1 MIPSDNFKP
10 APMTSNEER
19 RLEALK
25 KLGVIGTNQG
35 DIFDIYSELALE
47 VSGFFAATCSL
58 IDIDT
63 QHGISICSLN
73 GELEK
78 MTEGKPV
85 KVERAQSPCAY
96 TILTPEPLLV
106 PDCREHEIF
115 KNAGAVKAGMI
126 VAYAGFPIINKDNYV
141 FGTICLFD
149 PKIKELEN
157 QEVKLLEKL
166 TKRLAHQLD
175 TQAEQK
181 AITAE
186 KISGA
191 INVFTETVNESS
203 LEDFNF
209 FLNICAGR
217 DIELKKCKNL
227 KNQNLCN
234 VDKNGNMV
242 LTDKGQELQFKMGLQ
257 TRTLN
262 KRKVEGEAANV
273 LVDSMLSELEE
284 L

>member
-25 KLGVIGTNQG
+25 RLGVIGTDQG

-58 IDIDT
+58 IDVDT
-63 QHGISICSLN
+63 QHGISLCSLN

-106 PDCREHEIF
+106 PDCREHKIF
-115 KNAGAVKAGMI
+115 KDAGTVKAGMV

-149 PKIKELEN
+149 PNIKKLKK
-157 QEVKLLEKL
+157 QEIKLLEKL

-181 AITAE
+181 AVTAE
-186 KISGA
+186 KISLA
-191 INVFTETVNESS
+191 IGVFEEHVGECS
-203 LEDFNF
+203 LKDFKYFIN
-209 FLNICAGR
+209 LCAGR
-217 DIELKKCKNL
+217 DIELEKCHNL
-227 KNQNLCN
+227 KNNDLCSVN
-234 VDKNGNMV
+234 KNGSME
-242 LTDKGQELQFKMGLQ
+242 LTDKGQELQIKMGLQ

-262 KRKVEGEAANV
+262 KRKVEGEAANL
-273 LVDSMLSELEE
+273 LVDSMLSELEA

>member
-58 IDIDT
+58 IDVDT
-63 QHGISICSLN
+63 QHGISLCSLN

-149 PKIKELEN
+149 PKIKVLEN

-191 INVFTETVNESS
+191 INVFTETVKESS

-227 KNQNLCN
+227 KNQNLCS

-242 LTDKGQELQFKMGLQ
+242 LTDKGQKLQFKMGLQ

>member
-1 MIPSDNFKP
+1 MIPSDSFKP

-25 KLGVIGTNQG
+25 KLGVIGTDQG

-58 IDIDT
+58 IDVDT
-63 QHGISICSLN
+63 QHGISLCSLN
-73 GELEK
+73 GEMEK

-96 TILTPEPLLV
+96 TILTPDPLIV

-115 KNAGAVKAGMI
+115 KDAGAVKAGMI

-149 PKIKELEN
+149 PKVKNLKN
-157 QEVKLLEKL
+157 QEINLLEKL

-191 INVFTETVNESS
+191 INVFEEIISDSS
-203 LEDFNF
+203 LADFNYF
-209 FLNICAGR
+209 VSICSGR
-217 DIELKKCKNL
+217 DIEIEKCKNL
-227 KNQNLCN
+227 RSQKLCT
-234 VDKNGNMV
+234 VGENGMME
-242 LTDKGQELQFKMGLQ
+242 LTDKGQKLQFKMGLQ

-262 KRKVEGEAANV
+262 KRKVEGEAANI
-273 LVDSMLSELEE
+273 LVDSMLSELEA

>member
-58 IDIDT
+58 IDVDT
-63 QHGISICSLN
+63 QHGISLCSLN

-191 INVFTETVNESS
+191 ISVFTETVNESS
-203 LEDFNF
+203 LEDFNY

-217 DIELKKCKNL
+217 DIELEKCKNL

-234 VDKNGNMV
+234 VDINGNMV
-242 LTDKGQELQFKMGLQ
+242 LTNKGQKLQFKMGLQ

>member
-25 KLGVIGTNQG
+25 RLGVIGTDQG
-35 DIFDIYSELALE
+35 DIFDIYSEIALE

-58 IDIDT
+58 IDVDT
-63 QHGISICSLN
+63 QHGISLCSLN

-106 PDCREHEIF
+106 PDCREHKIF
-115 KNAGAVKAGMI
+115 KDAGTVKAGMV

-149 PKIKELEN
+149 PNIKKLEK
-157 QEVKLLEKL
+157 QEIKLLEKL

-181 AITAE
+181 AVTAE
-186 KISGA
+186 KISLA
-191 INVFTETVNESS
+191 IGVFEEHVGECS
-203 LEDFNF
+203 LKDFKYFIN
-209 FLNICAGR
+209 LCAGR
-217 DIELKKCKNL
+217 DIELEKCHNL
-227 KNQNLCN
+227 KNNDLCSVN
-234 VDKNGNMV
+234 KNGSME
-242 LTDKGQELQFKMGLQ
+242 LTEKGQELQIKMGLQ
-257 TRTLN
+257 TRILN
-262 KRKVEGEAANV
+262 KRKVEGEAANL
-273 LVDSMLSELEE
+273 LVDSMLSELEA

>member
-25 KLGVIGTNQG
+25 RLGVIGTDQG

-58 IDIDT
+58 IDVDT
-63 QHGISICSLN
+63 QHGISLCSLN

-106 PDCREHEIF
+106 PDCREHKIF
-115 KNAGAVKAGMI
+115 KDAGTVKAGMV

-149 PKIKELEN
+149 PNIKKLKK
-157 QEVKLLEKL
+157 QEIKLLEKL

-181 AITAE
+181 AVTAE
-186 KISGA
+186 KISLA
-191 INVFTETVNESS
+191 IGVFEEHVGECS
-203 LEDFNF
+203 LKDFKYFIN
-209 FLNICAGR
+209 LCAGR
-217 DIELKKCKNL
+217 DIEIEKCHNL
-227 KNQNLCN
+227 NSNKLCSVN
-234 VDKNGNMV
+234 KNGSIE
-242 LTDKGQELQFKMGLQ
+242 LTEKGQELQIKMGLQ

-262 KRKVEGEAANV
+262 KRKVEGEAANL
-273 LVDSMLSELEE
+273 LVDSMLSELEA

>member
-25 KLGVIGTNQG
+25 RLGVIGTDQG

-58 IDIDT
+58 IDVDT
-63 QHGISICSLN
+63 QHGISLCSLN

-115 KNAGAVKAGMI
+115 KDAGAVKAGMI

-149 PKIKELEN
+149 PNIKKLEK
-157 QEVKLLEKL
+157 QEIKLLEKL
-166 TKRLAHQLD
+166 TNRLAHQLD

-186 KISGA
+186 KISLA
-191 INVFTETVNESS
+191 ISMFEEIVNECS
-203 LEDFNF
+203 LKDFKY
-209 FLNICAGR
+209 FLNFC
-217 DIELKKCKNL
+217 
-227 KNQNLCN
+227 
-234 VDKNGNMV
+234 
-242 LTDKGQELQFKMGLQ
+242 
-257 TRTLN
+257 
-262 KRKVEGEAANV
+262 
-273 LVDSMLSELEE
+273 S
-284 L
+284 

>member
-25 KLGVIGTNQG
+25 RLGVIGTDQG
-35 DIFDIYSELALE
+35 DIFDIYSEIALE

-58 IDIDT
+58 IDVDT
-63 QHGISICSLN
+63 QHGISLCSLN

-106 PDCREHEIF
+106 PDCREHKIF
-115 KNAGAVKAGMI
+115 KDAGTVKAGMV

-149 PKIKELEN
+149 PNIKKLKK
-157 QEVKLLEKL
+157 QEIKLLEKL

-181 AITAE
+181 AVTAE
-186 KISGA
+186 KISLA
-191 INVFTETVNESS
+191 IGVFEEHVGECS
-203 LEDFNF
+203 LKDFKYFIN
-209 FLNICAGR
+209 LCAGR
-217 DIELKKCKNL
+217 DIELKKCHNL
-227 KNQNLCN
+227 NSNELCSVN
-234 VDKNGNMV
+234 KNGSME
-242 LTDKGQELQFKMGLQ
+242 LTDKGQELQIKMGLQ

-262 KRKVEGEAANV
+262 KRKVEGEAANL
-273 LVDSMLSELEE
+273 LVDSMLSELEA

>member
-58 IDIDT
+58 IDVDT
-63 QHGISICSLN
+63 QHGLSLCSLN

-149 PKIKELEN
+149 PKIKVLEN

-227 KNQNLCN
+227 KNQNLCS

-242 LTDKGQELQFKMGLQ
+242 LTDKGQKLQFKMGLQ

>member
-25 KLGVIGTNQG
+25 RLGVIGTDQG

-58 IDIDT
+58 IDVDT
-63 QHGISICSLN
+63 QHGISLCSLN

-106 PDCREHEIF
+106 PDCREHKIF
-115 KNAGAVKAGMI
+115 KDAGTVKAGMV

-149 PKIKELEN
+149 PNIKKLKK
-157 QEVKLLEKL
+157 QEIKLLEKL

-181 AITAE
+181 AVTAE
-186 KISGA
+186 KISLA
-191 INVFTETVNESS
+191 IGVFEEHVGECS
-203 LEDFNF
+203 LKDFKYFIN
-209 FLNICAGR
+209 LCAGR
-217 DIELKKCKNL
+217 DIELEKCHNL
-227 KNQNLCN
+227 KSNELCSVN
-234 VDKNGNMV
+234 KNGSME
-242 LTDKGQELQFKMGLQ
+242 LTEKGQELQIKMGLQ
-257 TRTLN
+257 TRILN
-262 KRKVEGEAANV
+262 KRKVEGEAANL
-273 LVDSMLSELEE
+273 LVDSMLSELEA

>member
-25 KLGVIGTNQG
+25 RLGVIGTDQG
-35 DIFDIYSELALE
+35 DIFDIYSEIALE

-58 IDIDT
+58 IDVDT
-63 QHGISICSLN
+63 QHGISLCSLN

-106 PDCREHEIF
+106 PDCREHKIF
-115 KNAGAVKAGMI
+115 KDAGTVKAGMV

-149 PKIKELEN
+149 PNIKKLKK
-157 QEVKLLEKL
+157 QEIKLLEKL

-181 AITAE
+181 AVTAE
-186 KISGA
+186 KISLA
-191 INVFTETVNESS
+191 IGVFEEHVGECS
-203 LEDFNF
+203 LKDFKYFIN
-209 FLNICAGR
+209 LCAGR
-217 DIELKKCKNL
+217 DIELEKCHNL
-227 KNQNLCN
+227 KNNDLCSVN
-234 VDKNGNMV
+234 KNGSME
-242 LTDKGQELQFKMGLQ
+242 LTEKGQELQIKMGLQ

-262 KRKVEGEAANV
+262 KRKVEGEAANL
-273 LVDSMLSELEE
+273 LVDSMLSELEA

>member
-25 KLGVIGTNQG
+25 RLGVIGTDQG

-58 IDIDT
+58 IDVDT
-63 QHGISICSLN
+63 QHGISLCSLN

-106 PDCREHEIF
+106 PDCREHKIF
-115 KNAGAVKAGMI
+115 KDAGTVKAGMV

-149 PKIKELEN
+149 PNIKKLKK
-157 QEVKLLEKL
+157 QEIKLLEKL

-181 AITAE
+181 AVTAE
-186 KISGA
+186 KISLA
-191 INVFTETVNESS
+191 IGVFEEHVGECS
-203 LEDFNF
+203 LKDFKYFIN
-209 FLNICAGR
+209 LCAGR
-217 DIELKKCKNL
+217 DIELEKCHNL
-227 KNQNLCN
+227 KNNDLCFVN
-234 VDKNGNMV
+234 KNGSME
-242 LTDKGQELQFKMGLQ
+242 LTEKGQELQIKMGLQ

-262 KRKVEGEAANV
+262 KRKVEGEAANL
-273 LVDSMLSELEE
+273 LVDSMLSELEA

>member
-58 IDIDT
+58 IDFDT
-63 QHGISICSLN
+63 QHGISLCSLN

-157 QEVKLLEKL
+157 QEIKLLEKL

-191 INVFTETVNESS
+191 ISVFTETVNESS
-203 LEDFNF
+203 LKDFNY

-217 DIELKKCKNL
+217 DIELEKCKNL

-234 VDKNGNMV
+234 VDINGNMV
-242 LTDKGQELQFKMGLQ
+242 LTNKGQKLQFKMGLQ

-273 LVDSMLSELEE
+273 LVDSMLSELEA

>member
-58 IDIDT
+58 IDVDT
-63 QHGISICSLN
+63 QHGISLCSLN

-227 KNQNLCN
+227 KNQNLCKY
-234 VDKNGNMV
+234 DKNGNII

>member
-25 KLGVIGTNQG
+25 RLGVIGTDQG

-58 IDIDT
+58 IDVDT
-63 QHGISICSLN
+63 QHGISLCSLN

-106 PDCREHEIF
+106 PDCREHKIF
-115 KNAGAVKAGMI
+115 KDAGTVKAGMV

-149 PKIKELEN
+149 PKIKKLEK
-157 QEVKLLEKL
+157 QEIKLLEKL

-181 AITAE
+181 AVTAE
-186 KISGA
+186 KISLA
-191 INVFTETVNESS
+191 IGIFEERVDECS
-203 LEDFNF
+203 LKDFKYFIN
-209 FLNICAGR
+209 LCAGR
-217 DIELKKCKNL
+217 DIELEKC
-227 KNQNLCN
+227 QNLNSNELCSVN
-234 VDKNGNMV
+234 KNGTME
-242 LTDKGQELQFKMGLQ
+242 LTEKGQELQIKMGLQ

-262 KRKVEGEAANV
+262 KKKVEGEAANL
-273 LVDSMLSELEE
+273 LVDSMLSELEA

>member
-25 KLGVIGTNQG
+25 RLGVIGTDQG

-58 IDIDT
+58 IDVDT
-63 QHGISICSLN
+63 QHGISLCSLN

-115 KNAGAVKAGMI
+115 KDAGAVKAGMI

-149 PKIKELEN
+149 PNIKKLEK
-157 QEVKLLEKL
+157 QEIKLLEKL

-186 KISGA
+186 KISLA
-191 INVFTETVNESS
+191 ISMFEEIASECS
-203 LEDFNF
+203 LKDFKY
-209 FLNICAGR
+209 FLNLCSGR
-217 DIELKKCKNL
+217 DIELEKCYNL
-227 KNQNLCN
+227 KSNELCS
-234 VDKNGNMV
+234 VSKNGSLE

-257 TRTLN
+257 TKTLN
-262 KRKVEGEAANV
+262 KRKVEGEAANI
-273 LVDSMLSELEE
+273 LVDSMLSELEA

>member
-25 KLGVIGTNQG
+25 RLGVIGTDQG

-58 IDIDT
+58 IDVDT
-63 QHGISICSLN
+63 QHGISLCSLN

-106 PDCREHEIF
+106 PDCREHKIF
-115 KNAGAVKAGMI
+115 KDAGTVKAGMV

-149 PKIKELEN
+149 PNIKKLEK
-157 QEVKLLEKL
+157 QEIKLLEKL

-181 AITAE
+181 AVTAE
-186 KISGA
+186 KISLA
-191 INVFTETVNESS
+191 IGIFEESVGECS
-203 LEDFNF
+203 LKDFKYFIN
-209 FLNICAGR
+209 LCAGR
-217 DIELKKCKNL
+217 DIELEKCRNL
-227 KNQNLCN
+227 NSNELCSVN
-234 VDKNGNMV
+234 KNGSME
-242 LTDKGQELQFKMGLQ
+242 LTEKGQELQIKMGLQ

-262 KRKVEGEAANV
+262 RRKVEGEAANL
-273 LVDSMLSELEE
+273 LVDSMLSELET

>member
-1 MIPSDNFKP
+1 
-10 APMTSNEER
+10 MTSNEER

-58 IDIDT
+58 IDVDT
-63 QHGISICSLN
+63 QHGISLCSLN

-85 KVERAQSPCAY
+85 MVERAQSPCAY

-149 PKIKELEN
+149 PKIKVLEN

-217 DIELKKCKNL
+217 DIELKKCKIL

-234 VDKNGNMV
+234 VDKNGNII

>member
-1 MIPSDNFKP
+1 
-10 APMTSNEER
+10 MTSNEER

-25 KLGVIGTNQG
+25 RLGVIGTEQG

-58 IDIDT
+58 IDVDT
-63 QHGISICSLN
+63 QHGISLCSLN

-78 MTEGKPV
+78 MTEGKPI

-96 TILTPEPLLV
+96 TILTPEPLIV
-106 PDCREHEIF
+106 PDCREHKIF
-115 KNAGAVKAGMI
+115 KDAGTVKAGMV

-149 PKIKELEN
+149 PNIKKLEK
-157 QEVKLLEKL
+157 QEIKLLEKL

-181 AITAE
+181 AVTAE
-186 KISGA
+186 KISLA
-191 INVFTETVNESS
+191 IGIFEEHVGECS
-203 LEDFNF
+203 LKDFKYFIN
-209 FLNICAGR
+209 LCAGR
-217 DIELKKCKNL
+217 DIELKKCHNL
-227 KNQNLCN
+227 KNNDLCFVN
-234 VDKNGNMV
+234 KNGSME
-242 LTDKGQELQFKMGLQ
+242 LTEKGQELQIKMGLQ

-262 KRKVEGEAANV
+262 KRKVEGEAANL
-273 LVDSMLSELEE
+273 LVDSMLSELEA

>member
-1 MIPSDNFKP
+1 LIPSDNFKP

-25 KLGVIGTNQG
+25 RLGVIGTDQG

-58 IDIDT
+58 IDVDT
-63 QHGISICSLN
+63 QHGISLCSLN

-96 TILTPEPLLV
+96 TILTPDPLIV
-106 PDCREHEIF
+106 PDCREHKIF
-115 KNAGAVKAGMI
+115 KDAGTVKAGMV

-149 PKIKELEN
+149 PNIKKLKK
-157 QEVKLLEKL
+157 QEIKLLEKL

-181 AITAE
+181 AVTAE
-186 KISGA
+186 KISLA
-191 INVFTETVNESS
+191 IGVFEEHVGECS
-203 LEDFNF
+203 LKDFKYFIN
-209 FLNICAGR
+209 LCAGR
-217 DIELKKCKNL
+217 DIELEKCHNL
-227 KNQNLCN
+227 KNNDLCSVN
-234 VDKNGNMV
+234 KNGSME
-242 LTDKGQELQFKMGLQ
+242 LTEKGQELQIKMGLQ

-262 KRKVEGEAANV
+262 KRKVEGEAANL
-273 LVDSMLSELEE
+273 LVDSMLSELEA

>member
-1 MIPSDNFKP
+1 LIPSDNFKP

-58 IDIDT
+58 IDVDT
-63 QHGISICSLN
+63 QHGISLCSLN

-149 PKIKELEN
+149 PKIKVLEN

-227 KNQNLCN
+227 KNQNLCS

-242 LTDKGQELQFKMGLQ
+242 LTDKGQKLQFKMGLQ

>member
-25 KLGVIGTNQG
+25 RLGVIGTDQG

-58 IDIDT
+58 IDVDT
-63 QHGISICSLN
+63 QHGISLCSLN

-106 PDCREHEIF
+106 PDCREHKIF
-115 KNAGAVKAGMI
+115 KDAGTVKAGMV

-149 PKIKELEN
+149 PNIKKLKK
-157 QEVKLLEKL
+157 QEIKLLEKL

-181 AITAE
+181 AVTAE
-186 KISGA
+186 KISLA
-191 INVFTETVNESS
+191 IGVFEEHVGECS
-203 LEDFNF
+203 LKDFKYFIN
-209 FLNICAGR
+209 LCAGR
-217 DIELKKCKNL
+217 DIELEKCRNL
-227 KNQNLCN
+227 NSNELCSVN
-234 VDKNGNMV
+234 KNGSME
-242 LTDKGQELQFKMGLQ
+242 LTEKGQELQIKMGLQ

-262 KRKVEGEAANV
+262 KRKVEGEAANL
-273 LVDSMLSELEE
+273 LVDSMLSELEA

>member
-1 MIPSDNFKP
+1 MIPSDSFKP

-25 KLGVIGTNQG
+25 KLGVIGTDQG

-58 IDIDT
+58 IDVDT
-63 QHGISICSLN
+63 QHGISLCSLN

-106 PDCREHEIF
+106 PDCREHKIF
-115 KNAGAVKAGMI
+115 KDAGTVKAGMV

-149 PKIKELEN
+149 PNIKKLEK
-157 QEVKLLEKL
+157 QEIKLLEKL

-181 AITAE
+181 AVTAE
-186 KISGA
+186 KISLA
-191 INVFTETVNESS
+191 IGIFEERVGKCS
-203 LEDFNF
+203 LKDFKYFIN
-209 FLNICAGR
+209 LCAGR
-217 DIELKKCKNL
+217 DIELEKCHNL
-227 KNQNLCN
+227 NSNELCSVN
-234 VDKNGNMV
+234 KNGSME
-242 LTDKGQELQFKMGLQ
+242 LTEKGQDLQIKMGLQ
-257 TRTLN
+257 TRILN
-262 KRKVEGEAANV
+262 KRKVEGEAANL
-273 LVDSMLSELEE
+273 LVDSMLSELEA

>member
-25 KLGVIGTNQG
+25 RLGVIGTDQG

-58 IDIDT
+58 IDVDT
-63 QHGISICSLN
+63 QHGISLCSLN

-106 PDCREHEIF
+106 PDCREHKIF
-115 KNAGAVKAGMI
+115 KDAGTVKAGMV

-149 PKIKELEN
+149 PNIKKLEK
-157 QEVKLLEKL
+157 QEIKLLEKL

-181 AITAE
+181 AVTAE
-186 KISGA
+186 KISSA
-191 INVFTETVNESS
+191 IGVFEERVGKCS
-203 LEDFNF
+203 LKDFKYFIN
-209 FLNICAGR
+209 LCAGR
-217 DIELKKCKNL
+217 DIELEKCHNL
-227 KNQNLCN
+227 NSNELCSVN
-234 VDKNGNMV
+234 KNGSME
-242 LTDKGQELQFKMGLQ
+242 LTEKGQDLQIKMGLQ
-257 TRTLN
+257 TRILN
-262 KRKVEGEAANV
+262 KRKVEGEAANL
-273 LVDSMLSELEE
+273 LVDSMLSELEA

>member
-58 IDIDT
+58 IDVDT
-63 QHGISICSLN
+63 QHGLSLCSLN

-149 PKIKELEN
+149 PKIKVLEN

>member
-25 KLGVIGTNQG
+25 RLGVIGTDQG

-58 IDIDT
+58 IDVDT
-63 QHGISICSLN
+63 QHGISLCSLN

-106 PDCREHEIF
+106 PDCREHKIF
-115 KNAGAVKAGMI
+115 KDAGTVKAGMV

-149 PKIKELEN
+149 PNIKKLKK
-157 QEVKLLEKL
+157 QEIKLLEKL

-181 AITAE
+181 AVTAE
-186 KISGA
+186 KISLA
-191 INVFTETVNESS
+191 IGVFEEHVGECS
-203 LEDFNF
+203 LKDFKYFIN
-209 FLNICAGR
+209 LCAGR
-217 DIELKKCKNL
+217 GIELEKCHNL
-227 KNQNLCN
+227 KSNELCSVN
-234 VDKNGNMV
+234 KNGNME
-242 LTDKGQELQFKMGLQ
+242 LTEKGQELQIKMGLQ
-257 TRTLN
+257 TRILN
-262 KRKVEGEAANV
+262 KRKVEGEAANL
-273 LVDSMLSELEE
+273 LVDSMLSELEA

>member
-1 MIPSDNFKP
+1 
-10 APMTSNEER
+10 MTSNEER

-25 KLGVIGTNQG
+25 RLGVIGTDQG

-58 IDIDT
+58 IDVDT
-63 QHGISICSLN
+63 QHGISLCSLN

-106 PDCREHEIF
+106 PDCREHKIF
-115 KNAGAVKAGMI
+115 KDAGTVKAGMV

-149 PKIKELEN
+149 PNIKKLEK
-157 QEVKLLEKL
+157 QEIKLLEKL

-181 AITAE
+181 AVTAE
-186 KISGA
+186 KISLA
-191 INVFTETVNESS
+191 IGIFEERIGECS
-203 LEDFNF
+203 LKDFKYFIN
-209 FLNICAGR
+209 LCAGR
-217 DIELKKCKNL
+217 DIELEKCHNL
-227 KNQNLCN
+227 NSNELCSVN
-234 VDKNGNMV
+234 KNGSME
-242 LTDKGQELQFKMGLQ
+242 LTEKGQELQIKMGLQ

-262 KRKVEGEAANV
+262 RRKVEGEAANL
-273 LVDSMLSELEE
+273 LVDSMLSELEA

>member
-1 MIPSDNFKP
+1 MIHSDNFKP

-58 IDIDT
+58 IDVDT
-63 QHGISICSLN
+63 QHGISLCSLN

-149 PKIKELEN
+149 PKIKVLEN

-234 VDKNGNMV
+234 DDKNGNII

>member
-1 MIPSDNFKP
+1 
-10 APMTSNEER
+10 MTSNEER

-25 KLGVIGTNQG
+25 RLGVIGTEQG

-58 IDIDT
+58 IDVDT
-63 QHGISICSLN
+63 QHGISLCSLN

-106 PDCREHEIF
+106 PDCREHKIF
-115 KNAGAVKAGMI
+115 KDAGTVKAGMV

-149 PKIKELEN
+149 PNIKKLKK
-157 QEVKLLEKL
+157 QEIKLLEKL

-181 AITAE
+181 AVTAE
-186 KISGA
+186 KISLA
-191 INVFTETVNESS
+191 IGVFEEHVGECS
-203 LEDFNF
+203 LKDFKYFIN
-209 FLNICAGR
+209 LCAGR
-217 DIELKKCKNL
+217 DIELEKCHNL
-227 KNQNLCN
+227 KSNELCSVN
-234 VDKNGNMV
+234 KNGSV
-242 LTDKGQELQFKMGLQ
+242 ELTEKGQELQIKMGLQ
-257 TRTLN
+257 TRILN
-262 KRKVEGEAANV
+262 KQKVEGEEANL
-273 LVDSMLSELEE
+273 LVDSMLSELEA

>member
-1 MIPSDNFKP
+1 LIPSDNFKP

-25 KLGVIGTNQG
+25 RLGVIGTDQG
-35 DIFDIYSELALE
+35 DIFDIYSEIALE

-58 IDIDT
+58 IDVDT
-63 QHGISICSLN
+63 QHGISLCSLN

-106 PDCREHEIF
+106 PDCREHKIF
-115 KNAGAVKAGMI
+115 KDAGTVKAGMV

-149 PKIKELEN
+149 PNIKKLKK
-157 QEVKLLEKL
+157 QEIKLLEKL

-181 AITAE
+181 AVTAE
-186 KISGA
+186 KISLA
-191 INVFTETVNESS
+191 IGVFEEHVGECS
-203 LEDFNF
+203 LKDFKYFIN
-209 FLNICAGR
+209 LCAGR
-217 DIELKKCKNL
+217 DIELEKCHNL
-227 KNQNLCN
+227 KNNDLCSVN
-234 VDKNGNMV
+234 KNGSME
-242 LTDKGQELQFKMGLQ
+242 LTEKGQELQIKMGLQ
-257 TRTLN
+257 TKTLN
-262 KRKVEGEAANV
+262 KRKVEGEAANL
-273 LVDSMLSELEE
+273 LVDSMLSELEA

>member
-25 KLGVIGTNQG
+25 RLGVIGTDQG

-58 IDIDT
+58 IDVDT
-63 QHGISICSLN
+63 QHGISLCSLN

-78 MTEGKPV
+78 LTEGKPV

-106 PDCREHEIF
+106 PDCREHKIF
-115 KNAGAVKAGMI
+115 KDAGTVKAGMV

-149 PKIKELEN
+149 PNIKKLKK
-157 QEVKLLEKL
+157 QEIKLLEKL

-181 AITAE
+181 AVTAE
-186 KISGA
+186 KISLA
-191 INVFTETVNESS
+191 IGIFEKRVGKCS
-203 LEDFNF
+203 LKDFKYFMN
-209 FLNICAGR
+209 LCAGR
-217 DIELKKCKNL
+217 DIELEKCLNL
-227 KNQNLCN
+227 KSNELCSVN
-234 VDKNGNMV
+234 KNGSME
-242 LTDKGQELQFKMGLQ
+242 LTEKGQELQIKMGLQ

-262 KRKVEGEAANV
+262 KRKVEGEAANL
-273 LVDSMLSELEE
+273 LVDSMLSELEA

>member
-1 MIPSDNFKP
+1 
-10 APMTSNEER
+10 MTSNEER

-25 KLGVIGTNQG
+25 RLGVIGTDQG

-58 IDIDT
+58 IDVDT
-63 QHGISICSLN
+63 QHGISLCSLN

-96 TILTPEPLLV
+96 TILTPEPLIV
-106 PDCREHEIF
+106 PDCREHKIF
-115 KNAGAVKAGMI
+115 KDAGTVKAGMV

-149 PKIKELEN
+149 PNIKKLEK
-157 QEVKLLEKL
+157 QEIRLLEKL
-166 TKRLAHQLD
+166 TRRLAHQLD

-186 KISGA
+186 KISLA
-191 INVFTETVNESS
+191 IGIFEERIGECS
-203 LEDFNF
+203 LKDFKYFIN
-209 FLNICAGR
+209 LCAGR
-217 DIELKKCKNL
+217 DIELEKCHNL
-227 KNQNLCN
+227 KSNELCSVN
-234 VDKNGNMV
+234 KNGSV
-242 LTDKGQELQFKMGLQ
+242 EITEKGQELQIKMGLQ

-262 KRKVEGEAANV
+262 KQKVEGEAANL
-273 LVDSMLSELEE
+273 LVDSMLSELEA

>member
-25 KLGVIGTNQG
+25 RLGVIGTDQG

-58 IDIDT
+58 IDVDT
-63 QHGISICSLN
+63 QHGISLCSLN

-106 PDCREHEIF
+106 PDCREHKIF
-115 KNAGAVKAGMI
+115 KDAGTVKAGMV

-141 FGTICLFD
+141 FGTMCLFD
-149 PKIKELEN
+149 PNIKKLEK
-157 QEVKLLEKL
+157 QEIKLLEKL

-181 AITAE
+181 AVTAE
-186 KISGA
+186 KISLA
-191 INVFTETVNESS
+191 IGIFEESIGECS
-203 LEDFNF
+203 LKDFKYFIN
-209 FLNICAGR
+209 LCAGR
-217 DIELKKCKNL
+217 DIELEKCHNL
-227 KNQNLCN
+227 KNNDLCSVN
-234 VDKNGNMV
+234 KNGSME
-242 LTDKGQELQFKMGLQ
+242 LTEKGQELQIKMGLQ
-257 TRTLN
+257 TKTLN
-262 KRKVEGEAANV
+262 KRKVEGEAANL
-273 LVDSMLSELEE
+273 LVDSMLSELEA